1 MMAEDDGMQDRL
13 DMTPDWQLKR
23 EIGLLKLLAK
33 RIDMELR
40 PRIHAWESRPDHG
53 QGMTEDISGAGG
65 GTVGT
70 IAIGRDQPDRL
81 EVTDPVA
88 FGGWLA
94 AHQVTMLGGMPA
106 AVKRWV
112 PESEATTQDF
122 LERLVR
128 NAGGELP
135 PGVEV
140 RRGRAATVTV
150 RLERGVVTR
159 AWTAQGIRDAVRLI
173 MPPADPAG
181 TAHDNDQDTNEGKVE
196 Q

>member
-1 MMAEDDGMQDRL
+1 MAGGDDGMQDRL

-23 EIGLLKLLAK
+23 EIGLLKLLSK

-40 PRIHAWESRPDHG
+40 PRIHAWEARPDHG
-53 QGMTEDISGAGG
+53 QGMTEDIGGADGK
-65 GTVGT
+65 VGT

-112 PESEATTQDF
+112 PESEAMSQDF

-135 PGVEV
+135 PGVAV

-150 RLERGVVTR
+150 RFDQGVVR
-159 AWTAQGIRDAVRLI
+159 KAWTAQGIRDAVRLI

-181 TAHDNDQDTNEGKVE
+181 TAHDNDQANEGKVE

>member
-1 MMAEDDGMQDRL
+1 MAEDDGMQDRL

-33 RIDMELR
+33 RIDMELK
-40 PRIHAWESRPDHG
+40 PRIHAWEARPDHE
-53 QGMTEDISGAGG
+53 QGMTEDISGAG

-112 PESEATTQDF
+112 PESEAMSQEF
-122 LERLVR
+122 LARLVH

-159 AWTAQGIRDAVRLI
+159 AWTAQGLADAVRLI
-173 MPPADPAG
+173 MPPDAHESSESEQTTDSKEG
-181 TAHDNDQDTNEGKVE
+181 TK
-196 Q
+196 

>member
-1 MMAEDDGMQDRL
+1 MMAEDDGMQDRI

-23 EIGLLKLLAK
+23 EIGLLKLLSK

-40 PRIHAWESRPDHG
+40 PRIHAWEARPDHG
-53 QGMTEDISGAGG
+53 QGMTEDISGADGK
-65 GTVGT
+65 VGT

-122 LERLVR
+122 LERLVK

-135 PGVEV
+135 PGVGV

-150 RLERGVVTR
+150 RFDQGVVR
-159 AWTAQGIRDAVRLI
+159 KAWTAQGIRDAVRLI
-173 MPPADPAG
+173 MPPADPAD
-181 TAHDNDQDTNEGKVE
+181 TAHDNDKDTNEGEVE